1 MEKLPPI
8 PSPPGTA
15 FREFRVNVL
24 PALAFLVVLGVT
36 VWLWGVQVGPTNLVG
51 EVEMRRAVL
60 TSVHPGRVARLL
72 VAPLQPVTNNQPV
85 VELVPSP
92 ADLRF
97 LEAQASLGRTR
108 LEQIRLAVEPK
119 IRRENNRINFTQ
131 LRLDWLSERVGLAA
145 AEARLA
151 YHEAE
156 HERRL
161 SLYTASLQGTN
172 GFGVTSESEL
182 QIAKRDLDALRA
194 EIAQRR
200 VLVQEI
206 AASIDTLEP
215 EDRRIDEQ
223 LPKSVAM
230 VLETEEQA
238 LQLVNERLQPV
249 LLTSPLDG
257 FVSLIHRQ
265 PGENTLAGEPLV
277 TISASRAEHIIAFV
291 RQPVEDLPATNQV
304 VEIRTRSTRRQAA
317 VARVLRVG
325 TQMEPI
331 LPELLPL
338 KPAGNQVVE
347 YGLPLLVSLPE
358 GFRAI
363 PGEVLDLRL
372 VSR

>member
-8 PSPPGTA
+8 PTPPGTA
-15 FREFRVNVL
+15 FREFRVNVV
-24 PALAFLVVLGVT
+24 PALAFLVVLGFT
-36 VWLWGVQVGPTNLVG
+36 AWMWRVQVGPTNLVG

-60 TSVHPGRVARLL
+60 SSVHPGRVARVL
-72 VAPLQPVTNNQPV
+72 VAPLQTVTNNQPV
-85 VELVPSP
+85 VELTPSP
-92 ADLRF
+92 ADLLF

-108 LEQIRLAVEPK
+108 LEQIRLAVEPR
-119 IRRENNRINFTQ
+119 IRRENNRINSTQ
-131 LRLDWLSERVGLAA
+131 LRLDWLSERVGLAE

-156 HERRL
+156 LERRL
-161 SLYTASLQGTN
+161 RLYTASLQGTN
-172 GFGVTSESEL
+172 SFGVTSEAEL
-182 QIAKRDLDALRA
+182 QVAQRDLDALRA
-194 EIAQRR
+194 EISQRR

-206 AASIDTLEP
+206 AASIDALEP

-223 LPKSVAM
+223 LPKSAAM
-230 VLETEEQA
+230 ALEAEEQSIR
-238 LQLVNERLQPV
+238 LVNERLQPV

-257 FVSLIHRQ
+257 FVSLIHHQ
-265 PGENTLAGEPLV
+265 IGENTLAGEPLV

-304 VEIRTRSTRRQAA
+304 VEVRTRSARRGGA

-338 KPAGNQVVE
+338 KPAGNQTIE

-358 GFRAI
+358 GFPAI
-363 PGEVLDLRL
+363 PGEILDLRF